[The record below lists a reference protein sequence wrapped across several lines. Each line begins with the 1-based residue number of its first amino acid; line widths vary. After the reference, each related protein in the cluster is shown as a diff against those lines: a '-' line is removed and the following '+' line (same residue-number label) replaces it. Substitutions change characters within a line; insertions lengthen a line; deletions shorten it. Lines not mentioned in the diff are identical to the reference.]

1 MRDIRWNTVMLAEF
15 RSLACLTA
23 DENEVLKDWARGDV
37 DITATA
43 TRLNMGTRKV
53 DSLRESI
60 RRKYDDVQI
69 YTPLLPPRQ
78 T

>member
-1 MRDIRWNTVMLAEF
+1 MKDIRWNAVTLFEF

-23 DENEVLKDWARGDV
+23 EEDEVLKDWARGDM
-37 DITATA
+37 DIAATA
-43 TRLNMGTRKV
+43 SRLSMGTRKV

-78 T
+78 I